1 MIPATQRKIRGAVQR
16 RVPAK
21 QPTKEKLLR
30 TALNL
35 LETHFPEDITG
46 EMLLEHSG
54 VSRGSLYHHFVDVSD
69 LLELALV
76 RKFSARV
83 DANIEAL
90 SHMMAMSRSA
100 DEMYNALCDITE
112 VTQSPEN
119 KRSRFIRARLIGF
132 AEDNARLLERLG
144 AEQKRLTDALTEL
157 FSTAQTRGWMNTS
170 FEPKTAALFVQAYTL
185 GHVIDDISIDHI
197 DQDSWNDLI
206 KRVIKQVFC

>member
-1 MIPATQRKIRGAVQR
+1 MISATQRKIRGAVQR
-16 RVPAK
+16 RAPTE
-21 QPTKEKLLR
+21 QPTKEKLLQ

-76 RKFSARV
+76 RKFSAQV

-90 SHMMAMSRSA
+90 SHMMAMNQSA
-100 DEMYNALCDITE
+100 DEMYHSLCDITE

-119 KRSRFIRARLIGF
+119 RRSRFVRARLIGF
-132 AEDNARLLERLG
+132 AEDNDRLLQRLG
-144 AEQKRLTDALTEL
+144 AEQKRLTDALTGL
-157 FSTAQTRGWMNTS
+157 FATAQERGWMNNA

-185 GHVIDDISIDHI
+185 GHVIDDISIDHV
-197 DQDSWNDLI
+197 DQDSWNELI

>member
-54 VSRGSLYHHFVDVSD
+54 VSRGSLYHHFIDVSD
-69 LLELALV
+69 LLEQALV
-76 RKFSARV
+76 RKFSMQV
-83 DANIEAL
+83 DTNIEVL
-90 SHMMAMSRSA
+90 SHMMAVSRSA
-100 DEMYNALCDITE
+100 DEMYKALCDITE

-119 KRSRFIRARLIGF
+119 KRSRFVRARLIGF

-157 FSTAQTRGWMNTS
+157 FSTAQKRGWMNTS
-170 FEPKTAALFVQAYTL
+170 FEPRTAALFVQAYTL